1 MIHTN
6 LQPPAVCPL
15 CGAPQ
20 TEELSCQK
28 AFDEF
33 LQLEFTD
40 PDYGVVHMLTVA
52 SFMIQHQQYSDT
64 ALVWIEAQLRAHL
77 AGTSPEYIRRQAQA
91 QVDSTG
97 RSWKIKRAAGDRALP
112 AIAWS
117 MNIVDVYERCED
129 AASYC
134 ALIRAWAQRVLT
146 EMQPMLPAGGA

>member
-1 MIHTN
+1 MNRPN
-6 LQPPAVCPL
+6 LQPPAVCPQ

-20 TEELSCQK
+20 MEEFSCQK
-28 AFDEF
+28 VFDEF

-40 PDYGVVHMLTVA
+40 PNYGVVHLLTVA
-52 SFMIQHQQYSDT
+52 SFMIQHQRYSDT

-77 AGTSPEYIRRQAQA
+77 AGTSPEYIRRQAQT

-97 RSWKIKRAAGDRALP
+97 RSWKIQRTADDRTLP

-117 MNIVDVYERCED
+117 MTIVDVYERYAD

-134 ALIRAWAQRVLT
+134 ALIRAGAQTVLT
-146 EMQPMLPAGGA
+146 EMQPMLPGGGA